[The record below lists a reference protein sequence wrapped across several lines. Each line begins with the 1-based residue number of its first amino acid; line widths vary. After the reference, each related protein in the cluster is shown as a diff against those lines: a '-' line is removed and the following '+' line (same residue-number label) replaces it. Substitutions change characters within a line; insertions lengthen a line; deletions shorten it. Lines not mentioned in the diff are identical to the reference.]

1 MATQL
6 ETGLA
11 ELRRELQ
18 GLRQASPSD
27 EVLAAL
33 RSLGDRDLDQTV
45 EPLNDALRDVRAD
58 VQSTRVELQAI
69 SRSVDELRSEM
80 RRPDEMGG
88 GSGAALVAS
97 AATAMSRLEARMDG
111 EFDSIGQQMEAL
123 GTLLGQVIDSV
134 SRVEEQVIGAHP
146 MSERVRSSA
155 ASVLDALRA
164 NVRQRSA
171 HRNRDPGQPPELGSG
186 RSY

>member
-1 MATQL
+1 
-6 ETGLA
+6 
-11 ELRRELQ
+11 
-18 GLRQASPSD
+18 
-27 EVLAAL
+27 
-33 RSLGDRDLDQTV
+33 
-45 EPLNDALRDVRAD
+45 
-58 VQSTRVELQAI
+58 
-69 SRSVDELRSEM
+69 VDELRSEV
-80 RRPDEMGG
+80 RRPDDMGG
-88 GSGAALVAS
+88 GAGAALVAS

-134 SRVEEQVIGAHP
+134 HRVEEQVIGTHP

-171 HRNRDPGQPPELGSG
+171 HRNRDPDQPPELGSG

>member
-1 MATQL
+1 
-6 ETGLA
+6 
-11 ELRRELQ
+11 
-18 GLRQASPSD
+18 
-27 EVLAAL
+27 VLAAL
-33 RSLGDRDLDQTV
+33 QSLSDRDLDQTV
-45 EPLNDALRDVRAD
+45 EPLNHALRDVRAD

-80 RRPDEMGG
+80 RRPDDMGG
-88 GSGAALVAS
+88 GAGAALVAS

-134 SRVEEQVIGAHP
+134 HRVEEQVIGTHP
-146 MSERVRSSA
+146 MSERVRNSA

-171 HRNRDPGQPPELGSG
+171 HRNRDSDPPELGSG